1 MKFNF
6 PLSMMEVP
14 VRLAVRADGFLN
26 PKDYVLKLQ
35 FPGVDSTR
43 GTAEDLKL
51 YFSDALGALY
61 LYNEGQREGQTGHTK
76 FFQLPNGVFSMTV
89 EVEQWSKRED
99 VAKIERV
106 DLQIQAPWSGL
117 NRLTQIGIASN
128 DS

>member
-6 PLSMMEVP
+6 PLSMTDVP
-14 VRLAVRADGFLN
+14 ARLAVRADGPLN

-43 GTAEDLKL
+43 ETAEDLEL
-51 YFSDALGALY
+51 HFSDALGALY
-61 LYNEGQREGQTGHTK
+61 LYNRGQEEGQIGHTK
-76 FFQLPNGVFSMTV
+76 FFQLPNGVFGMTV

-117 NRLTQIGIASN
+117 NKLTQIGIASN

>member
-1 MKFNF
+1 M
-6 PLSMMEVP
+6 
-14 VRLAVRADGFLN
+14 RLAVRADGFLN

-43 GTAEDLKL
+43 ETAEDLRL
-51 YFSDALGALY
+51 HFSGALGALY
-61 LYNEGQREGQTGHTK
+61 LYNQGQREGQTGHTK
-76 FFQLPNGVFSMTV
+76 FFRLPKGAFSMTV

-117 NRLTQIGIASN
+117 NRLTQVGIASN